1 MPNQITTHT
10 ADEATPS
17 NTLAM
22 IARAVSDPNVS
33 VEKMV
38 ELNNLH
44 ERIMDRA
51 AKQDYVRAFA
61 AAMMEMPSINKRGAI
76 LNNSGKVQSK
86 FARWEDIDRITRPIL
101 KRHGLILSF
110 ELSEAVG
117 KALAVTPLLTHVGG
131 HQERGG
137 PMPMPVD
144 TTGAKN
150 ATQGTGSAMS
160 YAKRYATISMLNIV
174 TEDDTDGSTAPTL
187 GDSGAADRLTF
198 EEAKTVAENEGLSAY
213 GEHFKTRTRAAK
225 LYLTST
231 PAADGIGT
239 LHDEL
244 KAIAEASDRSA
255 EGKGQ

>member
-1 MPNQITTHT
+1 MANEITTHT

-61 AAMMEMPSINKRGAI
+61 AAMMEMPTISKKGAI
-76 LNNSGKVQSK
+76 LNNSGKVQSR
-86 FARWEDIDRITRPIL
+86 FARWEDLDRITRPIL

-110 ELSEAVG
+110 ELSEAAG
-117 KALAVTPLLTHVGG
+117 KALAVTAVLTHVGG

-144 TTGAKN
+144 TSGAKN

-160 YAKRYATISMLNIV
+160 YAKRYATIAMLNIV
-174 TEDDTDGSTAPTL
+174 TEDDTDGNGAPVENA
-187 GDSGAADRLTF
+187 GAAEKLTY
-198 EEAKTVAENEGLSAY
+198 EEAKSVAENEGLSAY
-213 GEHFKTRTRAAK
+213 SEHFKTRTRAAK

-231 PAADGIGT
+231 PATDGNGT
-239 LHDEL
+239 LHDQL
-244 KAIAEASDRSA
+244 KAIAEASDRRA
-255 EGKGQ
+255 EGKGH